1 MSNNIAGKIVVI
13 TDASSGLREAT
24 AWLLSVQGAN
34 VVPDARRIDR
44 RESAAHGAASI
55 RNCFVSFA

>member
-13 TDASSGLREAT
+13 TDASSGLGQAT
-24 AWLLSVQGAN
+24 ARLLSVQGAN
-34 VVPDARRIDR
+34 VVPGARRIDR
-44 RESAAHGAASI
+44 CESAAHGTASI

>member
-34 VVPDARRIDR
+34 VVPGAWRIDR

-55 RNCFVSFA
+55 RNCFVSFV